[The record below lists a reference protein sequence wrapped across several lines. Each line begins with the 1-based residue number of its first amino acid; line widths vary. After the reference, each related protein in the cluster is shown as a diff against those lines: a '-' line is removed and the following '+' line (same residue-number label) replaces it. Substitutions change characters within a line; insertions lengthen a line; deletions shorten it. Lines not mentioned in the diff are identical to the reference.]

1 MHPEATRRTHA
12 KNLLIAI
19 ALAAAAI
26 LSCPLEALA
35 ATSPEGFEYTSE
47 LGSVTITGYSGAGGD
62 IETPTAIAATPVK
75 AIASDAFEYNA
86 SITSVKVSDGVT
98 SIGERAFNDC
108 TGLTSVSLPSSLV
121 SIGTCAFYDCSR
133 LEAIDLPSSLESLG
147 NYAFAFCYSLKS
159 ASVPGYISG
168 WGIGTFSH
176 SDALETVA
184 IADGA
189 TRVPNS
195 TFKDCGSLYEV
206 SLPESVQTIGDDA
219 FSGCVTLAYID
230 LTHVATFGDSS
241 FSNTAV
247 ASLDLASA
255 TQIGEKA
262 FLGSAHIGT
271 LSMPKVQAVGAE
283 AFASSENK
291 PLVVEGEGDENGAA
305 GGDGDGAG
313 GDVSTDDAAAG
324 ASSAEAASAG
334 AANAGAVSAE
344 IFSADA
350 ASGEVVIASV
360 TGGADA
366 SAIADE
372 PCEIYLPSTLRSI
385 GDQAFAVAGS
395 VQLSVAVDEDNS
407 TYQSVDGLVY
417 SKDGTALVLV
427 PTGYAQI
434 GPKLVVAEGTTRISP
449 HAAKNVCG
457 VTSVTLPETLTEIGT
472 GAFQNAL
479 DVSSVNFPEGL
490 TQIPDY
496 AFSGNAFT
504 SLDIPGTVRSIGKS
518 AFAESSSANPVQVNV
533 GEGVQTIGEKAFS
546 SSNGANIQLPSTLS
560 SLNPQMISG
569 MLNANVSIAEG
580 GSYKMGPDGHSIL
593 TADGSTLA
601 LVFGLQ
607 DASADQEALSE
618 AAEAVVS
625 NDAQPSDTA
634 EGAQAAEETPAADA
648 TAAESQDTGAEGE
661 TAISDAQTAP
671 EAETGD
677 AVQADAAEPLVD
689 EAASDAAAQTSEA
702 EDLAD
707 EAAALAAAQ
716 SLAEYTIPDGVT
728 TIGARAFCATSLT
741 KLNVPASVSVV
752 REKSIAYEDA
762 ALSTS
767 GDFVNTSLKIIAPE
781 ASKALIDYAKTNE
794 LAVFTGEPVVSA
806 EQFSL
811 EAGQTAKFTLSGS
824 VSDLLLY
831 ASSDNSVVSVD
842 SDGTVRAHAGGEAD
856 IFACEGTVCFS
867 AHVTVS
873 GEAATNPYAGYAVL
887 TSSDQSKQWA
897 QEDAEYNGGNHPS
910 KLDTPA
916 TFAYTGNSYTLIN
929 AYLSSTYKVSADEL
943 YGTGGYAEYEQTA
956 RNVATELSRYRLKG
970 DLVLYSGRKNISDV
984 TGGSSTLAEG
994 LACTGKTFTSS
1005 PIMSTSMLE
1014 SVAMNF
1020 TGGLATN
1027 YLFEIYAPKDMTVGA
1042 DVSLGTAVD
1051 GEEEVTIANGVE
1063 FKVIDSGIRYATDGG
1078 GNTVAQRFMKLA
1090 LSTDKGD
1097 TTAIDEA
1104 NSQNMPRTVGAVA
1117 GAVALLGVAVA
1128 LHRLRAA

>member
-1 MHPEATRRTHA
+1 MHSEATRRTYA

-26 LSCPLEALA
+26 LSCPASALA

-133 LEAIDLPSSLESLG
+133 LESVALPSSLESLG

-159 ASVPGYISG
+159 ASIPGYITG

-176 SDALETVA
+176 SDALETVTV
-184 IADGA
+184 ADGA

-195 TFKDCGSLYEV
+195 TFRDCSSLYEV

-219 FSGCVTLAYID
+219 FSGCTMLAYID
-230 LTHVATFGDSS
+230 LTHVVTFGESS

-291 PLVVEGEGDENGAA
+291 PLVVEGESGESGAT
-305 GGDGDGAG
+305 GGDGDGTG
-313 GDVSTDDAAAG
+313 GDGAG
-324 ASSAEAASAG
+324 AETSAAE
-334 AANAGAVSAE
+334 AVSADAASTGAVTAE
-344 IFSADA
+344 VFSADA
-350 ASGEVVIASV
+350 ASGEIIIASSDGQAGFA
-360 TGGADA
+360 T
-366 SAIADE
+366 IADE

-385 GDQAFAVAGS
+385 GDQAFAVSSS
-395 VQLSVAVDEDNS
+395 VQMSVTVDEQNS

-417 SKDGTALVLV
+417 SKDGASLVLV

-434 GPKLVVAEGTTRISP
+434 SPELVVAEGTTRISP
-449 HAAKNVCG
+449 HAAMNVCG
-457 VTSVTLPETLTEIGT
+457 VTSVVLPETLTEVGT

-479 DVSSVNFPEGL
+479 DISSVNFPEGL

-504 SLDIPGTVRSIGKS
+504 SIDIPGTVRSIGKS
-518 AFAESSSANPVQVNV
+518 AFADSSSASPVQVNV

-569 MLNANVSIAEG
+569 MLNASVSVAEG

-593 TADGSTLA
+593 TADGSTLV

-607 DASADQEALSE
+607 DVGADQEVLSE
-618 AAEAVVS
+618 VTDTAES
-625 NDAQPSDTA
+625 NDAQLSDSA
-634 EGAQAAEETPAADA
+634 EGAQATEEAHTTDES
-648 TAAESQDTGAEGE
+648 AAESQDAGTSTEVEA
-661 TAISDAQTAP
+661 AASDAQAAP
-671 EAETGD
+671 EAEAGD
-677 AVQADAAEPLVD
+677 DAAQAETAEPQTD
-689 EAASDAAAQTSEA
+689 EAASDASAQASETEALADAASALSAAQA
-702 EDLAD
+702 
-707 EAAALAAAQ
+707 
-716 SLAEYTIPDGVT
+716 LAEYTVPDGVT

-741 KLNVPASVSVV
+741 QLNVPASVSVV

-767 GDFVNTSLKIIAPE
+767 GDYVNTSLKIIAPE

-806 EQFSL
+806 ERFSL

-873 GEAATNPYAGYAVL
+873 GEAASNPYAGYAVL
-887 TSSDQSKQWA
+887 TSTDQSKQWA
-897 QEDAEYNGGNHPS
+897 QDDAEYNGGNHPS

-929 AYLSSTYKVSADEL
+929 AYLSSSYKVTADEQ

-956 RNVATELSRYRLKG
+956 RNVATELSRYKLKG

-1014 SVAMNF
+1014 SVAVNF

-1027 YLFEIYAPKDMTVGA
+1027 YLFEIYAPKDMTIGA

-1063 FKVIDSGIRYATDGG
+1063 FKVIDSGIRYATDGS

-1104 NSQNMPRTVGAVA
+1104 NSQNMPRTIGAVV
-1117 GAVALLGVAVA
+1117 GAVALLAVALA